1 MENSPD
7 MSAAVSAPDPALY
20 PAFESSTEGPREG
33 PPEPFADALRAAAAI
48 AALSPSSHNCQPWAT
63 AWLSGDAVRAA
74 AAAVLGGDADAP
86 DTAYLAL
93 ALDRTR
99 EIGALAAHAVEMRVS
114 CGVYAQLLLTA
125 LEARGWSVRRLRL
138 SDAEDDGPR
147 VLGTAWPARWTLL
160 GLAELRRTPGP
171 ALTGHGTFE
180 DLAAVA
186 AERRTNRAPY
196 REDPVATAVLDGL
209 TAPSSGAAHGAPVGI
224 SHLRE
229 DADRARFAD
238 FVARYGGRDFSHGR
252 AWRETHSFLRRNAA
266 EAVARGDGFTLEQ
279 LFGPLPPLR
288 HRFLRLALS
297 PRVMSLLRRAGYHR
311 LLASRMAAVVR
322 RAPVITAMTFTTD
335 APGQADM
342 VRAGA
347 RLADYWLRATRAGLA
362 LHPVSVVVQHDDVR
376 EDLARRLG
384 LTGRLFF
391 VSRLGHPTASFPPAP
406 RRAEGRTV
414 RSLEVLPP

>member
-1 MENSPD
+1 MKNFSD
-7 MSAAVSAPDPALY
+7 VSADVPAPEPAPH
-20 PAFESSTEGPREG
+20 PAFAASTEGPSERARAG
-33 PPEPFADALRAAAAI
+33 LPEPFPDALRAAAAI
-48 AALSPSSHNCQPWAT
+48 AALSPSSHNCQPWAS
-63 AWLSGDAVRAA
+63 AWLTGDPVRAA
-74 AAAVLGGDADAP
+74 AAAALGGDAAAP

-93 ALDRTR
+93 GLDRTH

-114 CGVYAQLLLTA
+114 CGVYAQVLLTA

-147 VLGTAWPARWTLL
+147 VLGTAWPAPWTLL
-160 GLAELRRTPGP
+160 GLVELRGAPGP
-171 ALTGHGTFE
+171 ARTGHGTFE

-196 REDPVATAVLDGL
+196 RKDPVATTVLDGL

-224 SHLRE
+224 SHLFQ
-229 DADRARFAD
+229 DADRAHFAG
-238 FVARYGGRDFSHGR
+238 FVARYGGRDFAHGP
-252 AWRETHSFLRRNAA
+252 AWRETHSFLRRDATEAA
-266 EAVARGDGFTLEQ
+266 ARGDGFTLEQ
-279 LFGPLPPLR
+279 LFGPLRPLR
-288 HRFLRLALS
+288 HGFLRLALS

-322 RAPVITAMTFTTD
+322 RTPVITAMTFTTD
-335 APGQADM
+335 TPGQADM

-347 RLADYWLRATRAGLA
+347 RLADYWLRATRAGLV

-376 EDLARRLG
+376 EALARRLG

-391 VSRLGHPTASFPPAP
+391 VSRLGHPAASFPPAP
-406 RRAEGRTV
+406 RRTEGRTI
-414 RSLEVLPP
+414 RSL